1 MLSDKIILVGFMG
14 SGKSSV
20 GKRLSKKLGIRLLDS
35 DTCIEENEKKSINEI
50 FNEYGENAFRN
61 MESELLNKLFLSK
74 DKFILS
80 TGGGMPCFNDN
91 AKMIKK
97 TGVSFYLM
105 SSPDSVLERLKNDT
119 TRPLLQGDDRYE
131 KIKALMSK
139 REDFY
144 REAAD
149 IIIETDGKTVDDI
162 TDEIIERL
170 GEIS

>member
-80 TGGGMPCFNDN
+80 MF
-91 AKMIKK
+91 
-97 TGVSFYLM
+97 
-105 SSPDSVLERLKNDT
+105 
-119 TRPLLQGDDRYE
+119 
-131 KIKALMSK
+131 
-139 REDFY
+139 
-144 REAAD
+144 AAC
-149 IIIETDGKTVDDI
+149 VV
-162 TDEIIERL
+162 
-170 GEIS
+170 